1 MNRDL
6 ERRIEELQEE
16 NRQLH
21 QALEQKAKVAN
32 RALASYQQRA
42 LHMEIIRQQNE
53 DLDKL
58 TADLTQ
64 ARQAAEERVRR
75 EQTIRE
81 ITTQMQTATTL
92 KELVKITAEALNARF
107 SAAYTLIELGIEEM
121 VSPPSEEPGG
131 TFPPSG
137 GPGRPGPKGK

>member
-1 MNRDL
+1 MNTDL
-6 ERRIEELQEE
+6 ERQIQELQEE

-21 QALEQKAKVAN
+21 QTLEQKTKVAN

-64 ARQAAEERVRR
+64 ARQAAEERVKR
-75 EQTIRE
+75 EQAIRE
-81 ITTQMQTATTL
+81 ITTKMQTATTL
-92 KELVKITAEALNARF
+92 KELVKITAEELNARF
-107 SAAYTLIELGIEEM
+107 SAAYTLIELGIEEITANDA
-121 VSPPSEEPGG
+121 VGNG
-131 TFPPSG
+131 Y
-137 GPGRPGPKGK
+137 

>member
-1 MNRDL
+1 MNADL
-6 ERRIEELQEE
+6 ERQIQELQEE

-21 QALEQKAKVAN
+21 QALEQKTKVAN

-92 KELVKITAEALNARF
+92 KELVKITAEELNARF
-107 SAAYTLIELGIEEM
+107 SAAYTLIELGIEEITATDTA
-121 VSPPSEEPGG
+121 GNG
-131 TFPPSG
+131 Y
-137 GPGRPGPKGK
+137 